1 VIDETI
7 LDEILPVPDIEELR
21 EEKIAELQEE
31 GFAITNYHSGGIFYT
46 IMMILL
52 RIKVELVELLR
63 TVLSQMTI
71 SSAIGGWLD
80 LKACDY
86 SKVRKEAQ
94 KTRGK
99 VTLSRGE
106 GGEAVK
112 VPLGH
117 IFKTSKDI
125 NGEQLRYYVL
135 EETVLQK
142 GVLSVD
148 VPVEAEIAGSRYNVP
163 KGQITETLTYIA
175 GIDTITNGK
184 SWLTLE
190 GSDIEDDESFRARIL
205 RSWADLAQR
214 PVAETYQ
221 NAAESVQGVLCARVE
236 DQLPR
241 GQGTIDVIVTGTAG
255 TATGTTL
262 AAVVSAIADIIG
274 PCDDV
279 LVKSSET
286 VTQDVAVTITI
297 STTASAEDA
306 VAQATTA
313 ITNLFTI
320 RTDQTLNELVHA
332 DVIHAVKSAAPAAK
346 NVKVTVPE
354 SDMYLDV
361 NKVILLG
368 ALNITV
374 ERM

>member
-1 VIDETI
+1 
-7 LDEILPVPDIEELR
+7 
-21 EEKIAELQEE
+21 
-31 GFAITNYHSGGIFYT
+31 
-46 IMMILL
+46 
-52 RIKVELVELLR
+52 
-63 TVLSQMTI
+63 
-71 SSAIGGWLD
+71 
-80 LKACDY
+80 
-86 SKVRKEAQ
+86 
-94 KTRGK
+94 
-99 VTLSRGE
+99 
-106 GGEAVK
+106 
-112 VPLGH
+112 
-117 IFKTSKDI
+117 
-125 NGEQLRYYVL
+125 
-135 EETVLQK
+135 VLQK

>member
-71 SSAIGGWLD
+71 SSATGGWLD

>member
-1 VIDETI
+1 MIDETI

-71 SSAIGGWLD
+71 SSATGGWLD